1 MNNSEGPWT
10 DPQGRIGEPE
20 PSAHRLDECDG
31 GEDFVFRQWDHPDD
45 AQQLCEQI
53 LLQHPGLEERQLWR
67 ELAAHRSPAVLSWNS
82 CPSVPMFL
90 AYPPKLRDRVR
101 LLIGRLPE
109 ESLRDFDA
117 LVTLTQTFLARM
129 EAICDLLV
137 YLYAER
143 EKGSVSE
150 GTPASLYV
158 DFFAQKLN
166 WELEELQHI
175 SQRHSLSEIP
185 GQYVDWLTDRILDG
199 EVLI

>member
-1 MNNSEGPWT
+1 MNNNEGPWT
-10 DPQGRIGEPE
+10 EPEARIGEPE
-20 PSAHRLDECDG
+20 PSAQRLDECDG
-31 GEDFVFRQWDHPDD
+31 GEDFVFRHWGHPDD
-45 AQQLCEQI
+45 AQELCEQI
-53 LLQHPGLEERQLWR
+53 LLRRPDIEERQLWR
-67 ELAAHRSPAVLSWNS
+67 ELAAFRRPAVVPWNS
-82 CPSVPMFL
+82 SPSVPMFL
-90 AYPPKLRDRVR
+90 ADPRKLRDRVR

-109 ESLRDFDA
+109 ESLRDFDG

-143 EKGSVSE
+143 EKGTVSE

-175 SQRHSLSEIP
+175 SQCHSLSEIP

>member
-1 MNNSEGPWT
+1 MNNNEGPWT
-10 DPQGRIGEPE
+10 DPEARIGEPE
-20 PSAHRLDECDG
+20 APAPRLDEWDG
-31 GEDFVFRQWDHPDD
+31 GEDFAFRQWDHPDD
-45 AQQLCEQI
+45 AQEVCERI
-53 LLQHPGLEERQLWR
+53 LLQHPGLEERELWR
-67 ELAAHRSPAVLSWNS
+67 ELAAFRRPAVVPWNS
-82 CPSVPMFL
+82 LPSVPMFL
-90 AYPPKLRDRVR
+90 ADQRKLRDRVR

-109 ESLRDFDA
+109 ESLKDFYG
-117 LVTLTQTFLARM
+117 LVTFTQTFLARM

-143 EKGSVSE
+143 EKGTEPE

-175 SQRHSLSEIP
+175 SHCHSLSEIP

-199 EVLI
+199 EILI